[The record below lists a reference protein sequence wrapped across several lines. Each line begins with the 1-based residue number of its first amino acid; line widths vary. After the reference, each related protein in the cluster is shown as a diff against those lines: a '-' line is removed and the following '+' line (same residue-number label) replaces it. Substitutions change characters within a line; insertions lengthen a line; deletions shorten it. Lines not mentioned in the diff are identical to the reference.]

1 MEAES
6 VEAGETNHLQN
17 VLSETEIAEIP
28 HTVTDKINAF
38 IDKKFEEYL
47 TSKALCE
54 TSKSQIDSKI
64 TTAETTILEYK
75 TKYEETAQKLVVA
88 EETIEQLE
96 KQVGSL
102 NSELEKAREKICR
115 LENEVITYKSSRDAA
130 VDERNDLTRILQ
142 RRDAEIERLTAA
154 ETSLSQQLR
163 AAIDS
168 KCEALA
174 LNDEIQNKELSLQY
188 REKRLDQERVLLNSQ
203 ITALSEEV
211 NRLTSELQTVRLN
224 NTSRLVSL
232 ETQLTEKIEELKVA
246 NETIEQLNEI
256 KKNLNNRA
264 ENLTQRLMEQREIEN
279 KMSENYKKELDAKTK
294 LADLFKTMNDD
305 AEAKTTELTEGISE
319 LQKLLNEATEKY
331 GELETKYKQAEIDH
345 EEVLE
350 KKNEIIS
357 SLKNELEHANDLL
370 KAATAQKLEMALSDL
385 APSAAT
391 ASKLLKSGMSLTQI
405 YSQLVKVTDELA
417 QQKEE
422 NKRLDMTINKIVQEL
437 EDKVPLLHK
446 QKADYDEV
454 LETNTALTQQIDDL
468 LSECSRLRDSY
479 EECAK
484 ISNHYNREN
493 TKLKGEL
500 ADLGRQVCFL
510 LKEIEHNR
518 GGLLNGDHDSSN
530 TPSNAGNSCDL
541 NSSRVISK
549 TLVTFSDIQELQ
561 ANNQKLLRMIRE
573 LTDKQE
579 ELERNKEQFESGEME
594 NRIETLQ
601 QRVTELTEAQ
611 ERQTKMVNG
620 LIRQRD
626 MFKKLYHDHMKGK
639 RHEMSSI
646 FDTSD
651 LEKGDSF
658 VMDTAPDKSP
668 KRLNTDISSFE
679 AKYKES
685 EKQLELLKEEHKTYK
700 EEKQATEKMLY
711 EQIDN
716 MRQEIA
722 KLTASNSKCASTSE
736 YNNERL
742 KILQTN
748 VTTYKKQISSLEEK
762 NKAYNTTIAKHE
774 VSLQH
779 LRDEVLNAQGKLAAA
794 EIQLENLKLEN
805 KLLKD
810 AELRLQTEKE
820 IVNRERHGQS
830 LLLKNLELIKASLER
845 VEAENRA
852 RIETRLD
859 EATRECAALRRRLQE
874 EQDRFRELADHLE
887 RQTETAKSRMQEE
900 KEAADLLRKEIQQ
913 LREEYAEKNKS
924 NEELTRKLKN
934 ALSPNTD
941 GSLDIVKKMKDLE
954 NKLTEKDDQ
963 IKSLV
968 EQLNT
973 SKEHIKQYCDISENS
988 EKQLKFLNDEYEKYK
1003 LETETKLG
1011 ENIKKIQE
1019 LEEKCSELE
1028 AELLLHANGD
1038 YSNANNALKNEL
1050 QAVKEELNNVLTN
1063 FDSCKCELDA
1073 ARTEITKL
1081 SEAVQKAEEKYTHEM
1096 ILHST
1101 DIQTLSQVK
1110 DELSKAQNQLNE
1122 IVALK
1127 NSTIEKMEAE
1137 KLSWKEREKI
1147 LTNENEQLVQRF
1159 KDLND
1164 QNSLLHDQIQALGTQ
1179 LSISHASRSRSESMN
1194 ESANDSNMN
1203 ISVNDDD
1210 TKSSEQLFQIVKFL
1224 RKEKDITIAKFD
1236 ILQAETM
1243 RLRSQLEIT
1252 EKQLDDCK
1260 LTLAAEREKSEV
1272 SMVTVNKQS
1281 DILRKIETLNALIDS
1296 NKILREERDALTKRV
1311 EDLTITIKSLEDQLS
1326 PLQDII
1332 ADFTSKNET
1341 LQSENTSLK
1350 ADCAR
1355 WRARV
1360 NALVERANK
1369 TSPED
1374 WKRLQNERETLAKM
1388 LTNEKENLKK
1398 VNDELGALKVE
1409 KSKLEEQYSLLS
1421 RQQNSLMEEN
1431 KKLNEELQVLKDD
1444 MSRLTEELTKV
1455 KAEFGSATDGN
1466 VKLTEELSNKE
1477 AALNDI
1483 KNKEMQIRKIAKKY
1497 KAQYE
1502 ELVKTVE
1509 EEKKK
1514 SEGEAAAAGAL
1525 LVENNKKIEEQLTEL
1540 QAQLDLEKANNE
1552 RLKQEL
1558 EALKTANMDKE
1569 EKAKQVLKQAK
1580 SKIVQLTELK
1590 NSLSRELDELR
1601 NKIGTIEQS
1610 TRDEQDARLELIKS
1624 QYEGRLTRL
1633 EKERGEAQAEK
1644 TREVDARNREVE
1656 SLLQKVNILQRQLAN
1671 QTSAS
1676 KQQATTEK
1684 TTTDPPTAN
1693 IKPMAGVAQQSVSA
1707 SRRGG
1712 ETPLAS
1718 IRPMAQVG
1726 PTAPHDAHST
1736 EYMPA
1741 SSSRPLPRSA
1751 IASTASTASVAP
1763 PESTQDMDTSEAGMG
1778 SAGSSDSTAQ
1788 SSSHSQAPQQAVAL
1802 VMPRIE
1808 QPSGASSGALAPAA
1822 SSVPGAA
1829 GAPPAVAPPL
1839 AGGVTASP
1847 TSAASGQ
1854 ASGVSTSHA
1863 ASLVSTSHAAP
1874 GVSTSQTA
1882 PGVTTTHTTPGVS
1895 TSHAAPGVSTSHA
1908 APGVST
1914 SHAAS
1919 LVSTSHAA
1927 PGVSTSQTAPGV
1939 TTTHTT
1945 PGVSTSHAAPG
1956 VSTSHA
1962 APGVSTSHAAPGVST
1977 SHAAPGVSTSHAAPG
1992 VSTSHAPPDARPPK
2006 RRLQQRPVT
2015 AKRTRVQ
2022 GFERSVEVEYQ
2033 VPTSSRCDQDDEG
2046 VIVVDS
2052 EEDDER
2058 CTGTMYREGE
2068 EDEEDMEEEQDV
2080 EGGEEEEEVEGEE
2093 GENVTRQESPAQ
2105 SPEAGGEGDEG
2116 DEGEESELGDS
2127 GARAAAEPDSEPPAH
2142 RQMEAISSGPEP
2154 SGALSLGGSGGDDGD
2169 DSIVPSTPTLYVPR
2183 RNDGFGEAVVSPV
2196 GGAGAEGAGAGAAGA
2211 RFTFAEAGGAASHL
2225 DTHADLAAALPPPH
2239 AAHARSEGES
2249 REWEE
2254 SRGEEEAAAVSS
2266 QGSEPSSPHQVA
2278 EEGREAE
2285 ASAAPRRAAPAPA
2298 PPAPHAH
2305 AHSPHS
2311 PHSPHQRWMRAAG
2324 TDPHT
2329 THSRGPS
2336 M

>member
-1 MEAES
+1 MEAVS
-6 VEAGETNHLQN
+6 VEAGGTNHLNN
-17 VLSETEIAEIP
+17 VLSENEIADIP
-28 HTVTDKINAF
+28 NNVADKINAY
-38 IDKKFEEYL
+38 IDQKFEEYL

-54 TSKSQIDSKI
+54 TSKSQIDEKI
-64 TTAETTILEYK
+64 AVAGTTIREYK
-75 TKYEETAQKLVVA
+75 TQYEDAAKKLLAA

-96 KQVGSL
+96 KQVESL
-102 NSELEKAREKICR
+102 NNELKQAQDKICR
-115 LENEVITYKSSRDAA
+115 LENEVITFKSSRDSA

-142 RRDAEIERLTAA
+142 RRDAEIERLTAT

-174 LNDEIQNKELSLQY
+174 LNDEIQNKELTLQY
-188 REKRLDQERVLLNSQ
+188 REKRLEQERVLLNSQ

-211 NRLTSELQTVRLN
+211 NRLTSELQTMRLN

-232 ETQLTEKIEELKVA
+232 ETQLTEKLEELNVA

-256 KKNLNNRA
+256 RKNLNNRA

-305 AEAKTTELTEGISE
+305 AEAKTSELTEGIAE

-331 GELETKYKQAEIDH
+331 GELETKYKQSEMDH
-345 EEVLE
+345 EEILE
-350 KKNEIIS
+350 KKNEIIA
-357 SLKNELEHANDLL
+357 SLKHELENANDLL
-370 KAATAQKLEMALSDL
+370 KAASAQKLETALSDI
-385 APSAAT
+385 APSAAI
-391 ASKLLKSGMSLTQI
+391 ASKLLKSGMSLTQV
-405 YSQLVKVTDELA
+405 YSQLVKVTEDLNEE
-417 QQKEE
+417 KEH
-422 NKRLDMTINKIVQEL
+422 NQRLDATINKIVQEL
-437 EDKVPLLHK
+437 EDKVPMLHK
-446 QKADYDEV
+446 QKADYEV
-454 LETNTALTQQIDDL
+454 AVESNTALSQQMENL
-468 LSECSRLRDSY
+468 VFENNRLREDY
-479 EECAK
+479 EESSK
-484 ISNHYNREN
+484 IANHFTREN
-493 TKLKGEL
+493 NRLKGEL

-518 GGLLNGDHDSSN
+518 GELLNGDHDLSHNTSN
-530 TPSNAGNSCDL
+530 PGNSSDL

-549 TLVTFSDIQELQ
+549 TLVTFGDIQELQ
-561 ANNQKLLRMIRE
+561 SNNQKLLRMIRE

-579 ELERNKEQFESGEME
+579 ELERHKEEFESGEMQ
-594 NRIETLQ
+594 NKIETLK

-639 RHEMSSI
+639 RLETSSLY
-646 FDTSD
+646 DTSD
-651 LEKGDSF
+651 LEKGETYT
-658 VMDTAPDKSP
+658 MDTTPDNSQKP
-668 KRLNTDISSFE
+668 LNTDISSFE
-679 AKYKES
+679 AKYRET

-700 EEKQATEKMLY
+700 EEKLTNERMLF

-722 KLTASNSKCASTSE
+722 KLTAANSKCASTSE

-762 NKAYNTTIAKHE
+762 NKAYNATIAKHE

-779 LRDEVLNAQGKLAAA
+779 LRDEVLNSQGKLAAA
-794 EIQLENLKLEN
+794 EIQLDNLKLEN

-810 AELRLQTEKE
+810 TELRLQTEKE
-820 IVNRERHGQS
+820 IFNRERQGQS

-874 EQDRFRELADHLE
+874 EQDRFRELASHLE
-887 RQTETAKSRMQEE
+887 LQTETAKSRMQEE
-900 KEAADLLRKEIQQ
+900 KDAADAMRNEIQQ
-913 LREEYAEKNKS
+913 LREDYAEKSKS
-924 NEELTRKLKN
+924 NEELQKRLKV
-934 ALSPNTD
+934 ALDPNTD
-941 GSLDIVKKMKDLE
+941 GSLDIVKKVKDLE
-954 NKLTEKDDQ
+954 HKLINKDIE
-963 IKSLV
+963 IKSLI
-968 EQLNT
+968 EQLN
-973 SKEHIKQYCDISENS
+973 SAKEHIKQYCDISES
-988 EKQLKFLNDEYEKYK
+988 AEKELRILNDEYEKYK
-1003 LETETKLG
+1003 METELKLTD
-1011 ENIKKIQE
+1011 NNKKIQQ
-1019 LEEKCSELE
+1019 LEDKCSELE
-1028 AELLLHANGD
+1028 AELLLHANGE
-1038 YSNANNALKNEL
+1038 YTNANISLKNEL
-1050 QAVKEELNNVLTN
+1050 IAAQEELKNALTS
-1063 FDSCKCELDA
+1063 FDTCKTELDV
-1073 ARTEITKL
+1073 ARSEITNL
-1081 SEAVQKAEEKYTHEM
+1081 SAAVQKAEEKYTHEM

-1101 DIQTLSQVK
+1101 DIQTLSHVK

-1127 NSTIEKMEAE
+1127 NSTIEKMETE
-1137 KLSWKEREKI
+1137 RLSWIEREKL
-1147 LTNENEQLVQRF
+1147 LTSENEQLVQRF
-1159 KDLND
+1159 KDLNS

-1179 LSISHASRSRSESMN
+1179 LSVSHASRSRSESMN
-1194 ESANDSNMN
+1194 ESANDSNIN
-1203 ISVNDDD
+1203 ISVSEEDG
-1210 TKSSEQLFQIVKFL
+1210 KSSEQLFQIVKFL

-1260 LTLAAEREKSEV
+1260 LTLASEREKSEV

-1281 DILRKIETLNALIDS
+1281 DILRKIETLNALLDS
-1296 NKILREERDALTKRV
+1296 NKILREERDTLTQRV
-1311 EDLTITIKSLEDQLS
+1311 EELTTNIKSLEDQLS
-1326 PLQDII
+1326 PLQDVISDI
-1332 ADFTSKNET
+1332 TSKNET

-1355 WRARV
+1355 WRTRV

-1388 LTNEKENLKK
+1388 LTNEKENLRK
-1398 VNDELGALKVE
+1398 VNEELGTLKVE

-1421 RQQNSLMEEN
+1421 RQQNNLMEEN
-1431 KKLNEELQVLKDD
+1431 KKLQEELQVLKDD
-1444 MSRLTEELTKV
+1444 MARLTEELTKV
-1455 KAEFGSATDGN
+1455 KSEYGSATDIN
-1466 VKLTEELSNKE
+1466 TKLTEELSNKE
-1477 AALNDI
+1477 VSLNDI

-1509 EEKKK
+1509 DEKKK
-1514 SEGEAAAAGAL
+1514 NEGEATAASAL
-1525 LVENNKKIEEQLTEL
+1525 LVETNKKIEEQLNEL
-1540 QAQLDLEKANNE
+1540 QAQLALEKATNE
-1552 RLKQEL
+1552 KLKQEL
-1558 EALKTANMDKE
+1558 ETLKTANTDKE

-1590 NSLSRELDELR
+1590 NTLSRELDESR

-1633 EKERGEAQAEK
+1633 EKERVEAQTE
-1644 TREVDARNREVE
+1644 RNREVE
-1656 SLLQKVNILQRQLAN
+1656 SLMQKVNILQRQLAN
-1671 QTSAS
+1671 QASAS
-1676 KQQATTEK
+1676 KQQVTIEK

-1751 IASTASTASVAP
+1751 IASTASAASAAP
-1763 PESTQDMDTSEAGMG
+1763 PESTQDMDTSEVGMG
-1778 SAGSSDSTAQ
+1778 SSGSSDSTAQ

-1808 QPSGASSGALAPAA
+1808 QPTGASSGSVVAPSASSAVPGVTSAAPQPAPAQQLT
-1822 SSVPGAA
+1822 GA
-1829 GAPPAVAPPL
+1829 VS
-1839 AGGVTASP
+1839 ASP
-1847 TSAASGQ
+1847 TSASTAGGQ
-1854 ASGVSTSHA
+1854 TSGVSTSHA
-1863 ASLVSTSHAAP
+1863 APLVSTSHAAP

-1914 SHAAS
+1914 SHA
-1919 LVSTSHAA
+1919 L
-1927 PGVSTSQTAPGV
+1927 
-1939 TTTHTT
+1939 
-1945 PGVSTSHAAPG
+1945 
-1956 VSTSHA
+1956 
-1962 APGVSTSHAAPGVST
+1962 
-1977 SHAAPGVSTSHAAPG
+1977 PG

-2015 AKRTRVQ
+2015 AKRTR

-2080 EGGEEEEEVEGEE
+2080 EGEEEEEVEGDD
-2093 GENVTRQESPAQ
+2093 GENIVRQESPAQ
-2105 SPEAGGEGDEG
+2105 SPEAGGVADDGDEG
-2116 DEGEESELGDS
+2116 ELGDS
-2127 GARAAAEPDSEPPAH
+2127 GSHAAPEPDSEPAPAH
-2142 RQMEAISSGPEP
+2142 QQMEAISSGTEP
-2154 SGALSLGGSGGDDGD
+2154 SGALSLGGNGGDDGD
-2169 DSIVPSTPTLYVPR
+2169 DGIVPSTPTLYVPR

-2196 GGAGAEGAGAGAAGA
+2196 GGAGAEGAGAAGA
-2211 RFTFAEAGGAASHL
+2211 RFTFAEAGGAASHH
-2225 DTHADLAAALPPPH
+2225 DTHADLAAALPPPNAH
-2239 AAHARSEGES
+2239 HARGEGGES

-2266 QGSEPSSPHQVA
+2266 QGSEPSSPPQVA

-2298 PPAPHAH
+2298 PAPLV
-2305 AHSPHS
+2305 PHT
-2311 PHSPHQRWMRAAG
+2311 PHSPHQRWMRAADSESG
-2324 TDPHT
+2324 TRGRGMRARGRPPRRSHNY
-2329 THSRGPS
+2329 SRF
-2336 M
+2336 